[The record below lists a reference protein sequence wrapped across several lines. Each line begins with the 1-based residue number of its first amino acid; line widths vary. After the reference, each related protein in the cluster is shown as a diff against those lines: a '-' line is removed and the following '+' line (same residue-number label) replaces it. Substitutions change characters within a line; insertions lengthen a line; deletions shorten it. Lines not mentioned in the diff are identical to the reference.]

1 MRVERLS
8 GDQFTVFLTFDD
20 LVERGFTNDDLWDD
34 FSSVQ
39 ELFSEVMY
47 DASDELE
54 IELDGSLHVQVYLM
68 QAQGMH
74 VTVTQINDTTN
85 EDDDYIEM
93 KVTLDESDELMF
105 SFASFEDVI
114 QVSSYLAPFGITGGT
129 VYFYNGQYYY
139 LLEETEFD
147 QSQKEMII
155 ALLSEYAYSSIIT
168 SHRLEEYGKVI
179 YKDNAIGQIIKHFY

>member
-8 GDQFTVFLTFDD
+8 SEQFTVFLTFDD
-20 LVERGFTNDDLWDD
+20 LVERGFTNDNLWDD

-39 ELFSEVMY
+39 DLFSEVMY

-54 IELDGSLHVQVYLM
+54 IELDGSLLVQVYLM

-74 VTVTQINDTTN
+74 VTVTQIDNTIN

-105 SFASFEDVI
+105 SFSDFEDLI
-114 QVSSYLAPFGITGGT
+114 QVSSYLSPYGVTEGK
-129 VYFYNGQYYY
+129 VYFYNDHYYY
-139 LLEETEFD
+139 LLEKNEFE
-147 QSQKEMII
+147 QAKKEMII
-155 ALLSEYAYSSIIT
+155 ALLSEYAHSSIIT
-168 SHRLEEYGKVI
+168 PDRLQEYGKII
-179 YKDNAIGQIIKHFY
+179 YENKAIEQIIKLFY